1 MAEQQARLRG
11 IRISYET
18 FGEPDAV
25 PLLLVFGL
33 GGQMIWWP
41 DEFCEFLAER
51 GFRVVRF
58 DNRDSGR
65 SEPMSG
71 AARPVRSLLR
81 LSRPAYTLDDLADDA
96 VALLD
101 HLGLTSAHVVGI
113 SMGGMI
119 AQALA
124 IRHPGRVRSLTSIM
138 STTGR
143 PTVGYPTRWA
153 VLRSLGRPTPLDP
166 EGYTAATLARLHQ
179 LKATAFPFDE
189 AYAVRLLER
198 TVARGLSAE
207 GSARQLAAVLAAPD
221 RTRALRR
228 VDVPA
233 LVVHGTTDPLVHVS
247 GGRAT
252 AHALPRAELLL
263 VEGMGHD
270 LPLGAWPAILDGIVR
285 TAVRAGETTVGGG
298 SDVLRAAAERSAPG
312 SASHPDQD
320 THEERTRG

>member
-18 FGEPDAV
+18 FGEPGGV

-41 DEFCEFLAER
+41 DEFCAALAER
-51 GFRVVRF
+51 GFHVVRF

-71 AARPVRSLLR
+71 TARPVRSLLR
-81 LSRPAYTLDDLADDA
+81 VSRPPYTLEDLADDA

-101 HLGLTSAHVVGI
+101 HLGLASAHVVGI

-119 AQALA
+119 AQVVA
-124 IRHPGRVRSLTSIM
+124 IRHPERVRSLTSIM

-143 PTVGYPTRWA
+143 PTVGFPTRWA
-153 VLRSLGRPTPLDP
+153 VLRSLGRPTPVDP
-166 EGYTAATLARLHQ
+166 QGYTAATLARLHQ
-179 LKATAFPFDE
+179 LKARAFPFDE
-189 AYAVRLLER
+189 EYAVRLLER
-198 TVARGLSAE
+198 TLARGLSAE

-252 AHALPRAELLL
+252 ARALPRAELLL
-263 VEGMGHD
+263 VRGMGHD
-270 LPLGAWPAILDGIVR
+270 LPLGAWPAILGGIVR
-285 TAVRAGETTVGGG
+285 TAVRAGETTV
-298 SDVLRAAAERSAPG
+298 DTAPYVPPTERSASGVTAGRTPHG
-312 SASHPDQD
+312 D
-320 THEERTRG
+320 TDEDRTRR

>member
-1 MAEQQARLRG
+1 MAEEQALLRG

-18 FGEPDAV
+18 FGEPDGV

-41 DEFCEFLAER
+41 DEFCEALAAS

-65 SEPMSG
+65 SETMTG
-71 AARPVRSLLR
+71 TARPVRTLLR
-81 LSRPAYTLDDLADDA
+81 LSRPTYTLEDLAEDA

-101 HLGLTSAHVVGI
+101 HLQLASAHVVGI
-113 SMGGMI
+113 SMGGMV
-119 AQALA
+119 AQVAA

-143 PTVGYPTRWA
+143 RTVGYPTRWA
-153 VLRSLGRPTPLDP
+153 VLRSLGRPTPVDRDN
-166 EGYTAATLARLHQ
+166 YTATTLAWLRQ
-179 LKATAFPFDE
+179 LSATAFPFDE
-189 AYAVRLLER
+189 AYTVRMLER
-198 TVARGLSAE
+198 TLARGLSA
-207 GSARQLAAVLAAPD
+207 GDAGARQLAAVLAAPD

-252 AHALPRAELLL
+252 ARALPRAELLL

-270 LPLGAWPAILDGIVR
+270 LPLGAWPAILDGIAR
-285 TAVRAGETTVGGG
+285 TAVRAGETGVRGCPETI
-298 SDVLRAAAERSAPG
+298 RAAAEQSGHG
-312 SASHPDQD
+312 SPA
-320 THEERTRG
+320 R